1 MATFHDQERMQQE
14 QMKAE
19 VEVAESQGE
28 VAAAQEQLGS
38 TWGKD
43 GKDSS
48 SALKHASFRCWCY
61 FLWRGWMVIWYDMS

>member
-1 MATFHDQERMQQE
+1 MLATCERDGHFPWRQERMQQE

-38 TWGKD
+38 TWGND
-43 GKDSS
+43 G
-48 SALKHASFRCWCY
+48 
-61 FLWRGWMVIWYDMS
+61 